1 VADSDRAGGAG
12 VDGALRPAYADRG
25 AHRTRTSLLGD
36 LARRLSTLE
45 QQVED
50 ALTPGDA
57 RVGAGGPLWR
67 TTLEDVLGIYARARR
82 WSAEAT
88 PRELADLGLR
98 ALYRYWWRVEAR
110 GLERIPASG
119 RVLVVANRSA
129 SLFPYE
135 ALMVGTALA
144 IDHPAGRAARPLV
157 DDWLAELPWVGAALA
172 GLGALPATSVALREL
187 LTRDQAAVVFPES
200 REAVAKPFDRRY
212 RLGPFGRGMLFRV
225 AIETGTPIV
234 PVAVIGAE
242 EIQPVLIRLE
252 ALGQAFGI
260 PAVPVTPTFPW
271 LGLLGLVPLPTK
283 WTLQVGDPLDV
294 PSRYPADTAR
304 NQAFAASLREQVR
317 ERLQALVSEGLR
329 RRRWIFLG

>member
-1 VADSDRAGGAG
+1 VADSDRAGGTG
-12 VDGALRPAYADRG
+12 VDGRFRPAHSDRG
-25 AHRTRTSLLGD
+25 AHRARSSLLGD
-36 LARRLSTLE
+36 FARRLSTLE

-50 ALTPGDA
+50 ALTPGDVRAGA
-57 RVGAGGPLWR
+57 RGPLWR
-67 TTLEDVLGIYARARR
+67 TTLEDVLEIYAQARR
-82 WSAEAT
+82 WSVEAT

-98 ALYRYWWRVEAR
+98 GLYRYWWRVEAR

-129 SLFPYE
+129 ALFPYE
-135 ALMVGTALA
+135 ALMVAMALA

-157 DDWLAELPWVGAALA
+157 DDWLTELPWVGPALA
-172 GLGALPATSVALREL
+172 GLGALPATSAALREL
-187 LTRDQAAVVFPES
+187 LVHEQAAVVFPES
-200 REAVAKPFDRRY
+200 RDVVAKLFDRRY
-212 RLGPFGRGMLFRV
+212 RLGPFGRGTLFRV

-242 EIQPVLIRLE
+242 EIHPVMIRLE
-252 ALGQAFGI
+252 TLGQVFGI

-294 PSRYPADTAR
+294 PSRYPADTAG

-317 ERLQALVSEGLR
+317 ERLQALVTEGLR